1 MSATNHTTNYNLPQF
16 VGSDKPA
23 WLGDIN
29 PALNTIDGQ
38 MKTNAD
44 DISGLNT
51 NLGLTDT
58 KATTALNKATG
69 LESKFT
75 LDNYSRKQASELVSI
90 TGINTDGTFYVAE
103 DDSGSVFKF
112 YNYIAFTNSTQSAIP
127 ITLTA
132 IPGLS
137 GVYGL
142 KILTLRQAPAE
153 AYTVLGAGL
162 YIFKNSGNLQ
172 NVNIAN
178 FTVGTDG
185 GIYVMGSTISTWNIN
200 AGQTM
205 QIVMHP
211 SIYFNVSFG
220 DE

>member
-44 DISGLNT
+44 GISGLNT

-58 KATTALNKATG
+58 KATTALNKASG

-75 LDNYSRKQASELVSI
+75 LDNYSSKQASELVNI
-90 TGINTDGTFYVAE
+90 TGLNTSGTFYLAE
-103 DDSGSVFKF
+103 DDGGAVFKF
-112 YNYIAFTNSTQSAIP
+112 YNYITFTNSTQSAIP

-142 KILTLRQAPAE
+142 KVLTLRQAPAE

-162 YIFKNSGNLQ
+162 YIFKNSENLQ
-172 NVNIAN
+172 NVNISN
-178 FTVGTDG
+178 FSVGTDG
-185 GIYVMGSTISTWNIN
+185 GVYVMASTISTWGIN
-200 AGQTM
+200 AGQSM

>member
-44 DISGLNT
+44 GITNLNT

-58 KATTALNKATG
+58 KATTALNKASG

-75 LDNYSRKQASELVSI
+75 LDNHSVKQASALVSI
-90 TGINTDGTFYVAE
+90 TGLNTDGSFYLAE
-103 DDSGSVFKF
+103 DDSGAVFKF

-127 ITLTA
+127 VTLTA

-142 KILTLRQAPAE
+142 KVFTLRQAPAE

-162 YIFKNSGNLQ
+162 YIYKASGNLQ
-172 NVNIAN
+172 NIHIAN
-178 FTVGTDG
+178 FSVGTDG
-185 GIYVMGSTISTWNIN
+185 GVYVMTSNTSTWNIN
-200 AGQTM
+200 VNQMM
-205 QIVMHP
+205 QILMHP
-211 SIYFNVSFG
+211 SIYFNVDFG